1 MKEIFD
7 LLREKIKSK
16 KARTDN
22 KCKELLESEGYSP
35 DYRFFEGKSV
45 GLRIATEQLDKA
57 EAKWKEKEAE
67 LRASVIDEFAKKAKT
82 DFMDYDM
89 YLILHS
95 NGIMNPQESV
105 EYYKYMV
112 DCFAR
117 EMKGE
122 KSLSFK
128 EFNEVREAEYE
139 RDI

>member
-1 MKEIFD
+1 MKEIFN
-7 LLREKIKSK
+7 LMREQMEKIIG
-16 KARTDN
+16 
-22 KCKELLESEGYSP
+22 EVHSP
-35 DYRFFEGKSV
+35 ADTVWNNAVKMC
-45 GLRIATEQLDKA
+45 IATVDEV

-67 LRASVIDEFAKKAKT
+67 PRASVIDEFAQKAKT
-82 DFMDYDM
+82 DFIDYDM